1 MKIPG
6 ARLQASP
13 VSKNVGGLLSWLAQ
27 LDSPGIAL
35 KVGVWIKPGGVKLVG
50 QGGGCVDTTPSVR
63 GSVH

>member
-35 KVGVWIKPGGVKLVG
+35 KVGVWIKPGGGKTSG
-50 QGGGCVDTTPSVR
+50 AGR
-63 GSVH
+63 GLC